1 MKTSLNSLKRGL
13 IVASGLLLAG
23 CELQEVTIVEVDP
36 TVVAEVYVQI
46 GGGQFGASQIVAFLH
61 STLDGT
67 SVFDAAVPGA
77 TITVSAPGSGSVELG
92 ETAPER
98 CLVLTNGEEFG
109 SCYHFSQQ
117 GPPSATFPFGP
128 GDLVELTIDLP
139 SGDRMISQ
147 SRIPGDFQIEGI
159 EDGLRCMV
167 PPDTELPIRW
177 TESPGTWAYINETT
191 IFGLR
196 AALEPRGI
204 EVDED
209 PLQLL
214 GLSVSSDDTEI
225 LFPSEFGIFDRFD
238 LDQDVATA
246 LQNGLPA
253 GTMAPVT
260 IAATD
265 RNYVNWARGGN
276 FNPSGQVRVPS
287 IQGDG
292 TGVFATLVVR
302 GFQAFS
308 GPDAGQAEVLPLCQG
323 S

>member
-1 MKTSLNSLKRGL
+1 MKALNGVRRSLVG
-13 IVASGLLLAG
+13 AFGLLLAG

-46 GGGQFGASQIVAFLH
+46 GGAQFGPSQIVAFLH

-67 SVFDAAVPGA
+67 SAFDSAVPGA
-77 TITVSAPGSGSVELG
+77 TITVSAPGRGSVELG

-98 CLVLTNGEEFG
+98 CLLLTSEEEFG
-109 SCYHFSQQ
+109 TCYHFAQQ
-117 GPPSATFPFGP
+117 GTHSGAFPFAP
-128 GDLVELTIDLP
+128 GDRIELGIDLP
-139 SGDRMISQ
+139 GGGRMFSQ
-147 SRIPGDFQIEGI
+147 SQVPGDFQIQGI
-159 EDGLRCMV
+159 TDGLQCMV
-167 PPDTELPIRW
+167 PPDTSLPVRW

-204 EVDED
+204 EVDTD

-214 GLSVSSDDTEI
+214 GLSVAADDTEI

-238 LDQDVATA
+238 LDQDVAAA

-253 GTMAPVT
+253 GTTAPVT

-292 TGVFATLVVR
+292 TGVFATVVVR
-302 GFQAFS
+302 GFRAFS
-308 GPDAGQAEVLPLCQG
+308 GPDAGQDEVLPLCPG
-323 S
+323 A